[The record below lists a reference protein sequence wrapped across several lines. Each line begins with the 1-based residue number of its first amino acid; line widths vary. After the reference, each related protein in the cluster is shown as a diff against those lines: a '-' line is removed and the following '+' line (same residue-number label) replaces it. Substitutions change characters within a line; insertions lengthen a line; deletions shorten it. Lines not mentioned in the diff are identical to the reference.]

1 MNVLIKLTI
10 LVVGFTALTGCVSN
24 TGEKYQANVYSST
37 QVNMKQEA
45 KTVNILAV
53 LPAKIEVDN
62 KEGKAAAQGIGAFF
76 GAVLGAA
83 ATNQQK
89 NTTATGNAAGGLLGG
104 AIGAGAGSMV
114 SDKVLVEGVSLTY
127 IENGKT
133 LNSAQVGRSCEFK
146 PGVAVMIS
154 MSEKETRIQ
163 PNDKCPIEV
172 EK

>member
-1 MNVLIKLTI
+1 MNILTKSSII
-10 LVVGFTALTGCVSN
+10 LAGLAMLGGCVSN
-24 TGEKYQANVYSST
+24 TGERHQSNVYSAT

-45 KTVNILAV
+45 RTVNILAV
-53 LPAKIEVDN
+53 MPAKIEVDN

-83 ATNQQK
+83 ATNQQR
-89 NTTATGNAAGGLLGG
+89 NTTVGGNAAGGLLGG
-104 AIGAGAGSMV
+104 AIGAGAGSLV
-114 SDKVLVEGVSLTY
+114 SDKVLVDGVSLTY

-133 LNSAQVGRSCEFK
+133 LNSAQVGKSCEFK

-163 PNDKCPIEV
+163 PNDKCPVEV